1 MKKTIKTMVVVGSL
15 ALISANAFADK
26 DKRACKNLPDYEDLT
41 VALKASVAQSA
52 GGTLTPYSSGPAAG
66 AENGGLEVPMW
77 ATLVDNFGHVCV
89 VTYSGSNNRAQW
101 PASRIISMQK
111 AYTAN
116 SLTIADVPGIWS
128 TAKLFYPTQPGQ
140 FLWGL
145 EQSNP
150 VNPAVV
156 YQGPTARWGAANDPA
171 IGGIPG
177 GNNRFGGGVAIW
189 KNGKIVGAIGVSG
202 DTSCADHNIALRV
215 RDYLVTNNGLSDVPG
230 GDKYADNIVYDIVNG
245 KSASGVGHPTCPGG
259 LEDEVNTAI
268 TGKTH
273 PAHDNFPN

>member
-1 MKKTIKTMVVVGSL
+1 MKKTLLPL
-15 ALISANAFADK
+15 AVFTLAITSGMAYADK
-26 DKRACKNLPDYEDLT
+26 DTSKCKNLPSYHQLT
-41 VALKASVAQSA
+41 DALKASVPVSA
-52 GGTLTPYSSGPAAG
+52 GGTLALYPAGSPAAG
-66 AENGGLEVPMW
+66 KANGGLEVPMW
-77 ATLVDNFGHVCV
+77 ATLVDNFGHVCA
-89 VTYSGSNNRAQW
+89 VTFSGSDNRAQW

-116 SLTIADVPGIWS
+116 SLTIGDAPGIWS

-156 YQGPTARWGAANDPA
+156 YQGPTKKWGASNDPA
-171 IGGIPG
+171 LGQIPG

-189 KNGKIVGAIGVSG
+189 KNGEVVGAIGVSG

-215 RDYLVTNNGLSDVPG
+215 RDHLVAAASLSNNPG
-230 GDKYADNIVYDIVNG
+230 GQYADNIIYDIVAG
-245 KSASGVGHPTCPGG
+245 KSSSGFGHPTCPGG
-259 LEDEVNTAI
+259 LEDEVNTEI
-268 TGKTH
+268 TGIPH